1 MTLKRFVL
9 ACVILAFA
17 ASGLS
22 AYGDGFF
29 RRIRLGS
36 AGQTVI
42 RTGTGSPNSAVS
54 GSVGDIFLRTNGSTS
69 TTLYVKESGSATTTG
84 WTAAGGGGITGSV
97 IAFPTFIGG
106 GKCDNAT
113 ASSPAWSLPPSSPAV
128 SACAT
133 GSNTKIGVLDY
144 ADGSTLSAQTVLR
157 MPTDVSG
164 LIDFNVLWYA
174 TQTTGDVWWTINVAC
189 VTDTTMTVDQAF
201 NQWAAGAYTVSGTT
215 NRVNTAPY
223 TGITNLCAAGDTW
236 VVQLQREGGRGSDTM
251 TGTAHLVGLNIIVRR
266 TM

>member
-9 ACVILAFA
+9 ACVLVACA
-17 ASGLS
+17 ASGVA

-36 AGQTVI
+36 AGQTII

-54 GSVGDIFLRTNGSTS
+54 GSVGDLFLRTNGGAS

-84 WTAAGGGGITGSV
+84 WTGAGGGGITGSV
-97 IAFPTFIGG
+97 ISFPTWINGG
-106 GKCDNAT
+106 RCDNAT
-113 ASSPAWSLPPSSPAV
+113 ASSPDWSLPPSSPAV

-133 GSNTKIGVLDY
+133 GTNTKIGVLDY

-164 LIDFNVLWYA
+164 TIDFNVLWYA
-174 TQTTGDVWWTINVAC
+174 SQTSGAVWWTVNVAC
-189 VTDTTMTVDQAF
+189 VTDTTMTIDQAF
-201 NQWAAGAYTVSGTT
+201 NQWAGGATTVSGTT
-215 NRVNTAPY
+215 NRVNTSPF
-223 TGITNLCAAGDTW
+223 TSITNLCVGGDTW
-236 VVQLQREGGRGSDTM
+236 VVQLQREGSRGSDTL
-251 TGTAHLVGLNIIVRR
+251 TGTAHLVGVNIIVRR